1 MGKIR
6 VGNKE
11 NSKLNGEWA
20 GHVRG
25 KIKKVTSGKRR
36 AKSKEIINGTIK
48 ETKEETEYQKLENKI
63 FNYKTKYREGF
74 IKSEIEQLLEE
85 LNINERRFY
94 KALGVNTCML
104 IDGEVITYHTDILKG
119 VICAKENREQN
130 ILEWD

>member
-1 MGKIR
+1 MAKLR
-6 VGNKE
+6 VGNKQ

-25 KIKKVTSGKRR
+25 KMKKVTSSKRR
-36 AKSKEIINGTIK
+36 MADKDILKKVKKES
-48 ETKEETEYQKLENKI
+48 EYEKLQKKVFDYN
-63 FNYKTKYREGF
+63 TKYKEGF

-104 IDGEVITYHTDILKG
+104 IDGDVITYHTDILKG
-119 VICAKENREQN
+119 VVCAIENREQN
-130 ILEWD
+130 SLEWD

>member
-1 MGKIR
+1 MAKLR
-6 VGNKE
+6 VGNKQ

-25 KIKKVTSGKRR
+25 KMKKVTSSKRR
-36 AKSKEIINGTIK
+36 MADKDILKKEKK
-48 ETKEETEYQKLENKI
+48 ESEYEKLQKKVFDYN
-63 FNYKTKYREGF
+63 TKYKEGF

-104 IDGEVITYHTDILKG
+104 IDGDVITYHTDILKG
-119 VICAKENREQN
+119 VVCAIENREQN
-130 ILEWD
+130 SLEWD

>member
-1 MGKIR
+1 MAKIR
-6 VGNKE
+6 VGNKQ

-25 KIKKVTSGKRR
+25 KMKKVTSSKRR
-36 AKSKEIINGTIK
+36 MVDKDILKKEKK
-48 ETKEETEYQKLENKI
+48 ESDYEKLQKKVFDYN
-63 FNYKTKYREGF
+63 TKYKEGF

-104 IDGEVITYHTDILKG
+104 IDGDVITYHTDILKG
-119 VICAKENREQN
+119 VVCAIENREQN
-130 ILEWD
+130 SLEWD

>member
-1 MGKIR
+1 MAKLR
-6 VGNKE
+6 VGNKQ

-25 KIKKVTSGKRR
+25 KMKKVTSSKRR
-36 AKSKEIINGTIK
+36 MADKDILKKEKK
-48 ETKEETEYQKLENKI
+48 ESEYEKLQKKVFDYN
-63 FNYKTKYREGF
+63 TKYKVGF

-119 VICAKENREQN
+119 VVCAIENREQN
-130 ILEWD
+130 SLEWD

>member
-1 MGKIR
+1 MAKIR

-25 KIKKVTSGKRR
+25 DMKKITSSKRR
-36 AKSKEIINGTIK
+36 MKDKEVIK
-48 ETKEETEYQKLENKI
+48 EEVKETEYQKLQKKVFDYN
-63 FNYKTKYREGF
+63 TKYKEGF

-94 KALGVNTCML
+94 KALGVNTCIL
-104 IDGEVITYHTDILKG
+104 VDGDVITYHTDILKG
-119 VICAKENREQN
+119 VVCAIDNREQN
-130 ILEWD
+130 SLEWD

>member
-1 MGKIR
+1 MAKLR
-6 VGNKE
+6 VGNKQ

-25 KIKKVTSGKRR
+25 KMKKVTSSKRR
-36 AKSKEIINGTIK
+36 MADKDILKKEKK
-48 ETKEETEYQKLENKI
+48 ESEYEKLQKKVFDYN
-63 FNYKTKYREGF
+63 TKYKEGF
-74 IKSEIEQLLEE
+74 IKSEIEHFLEE

-119 VICAKENREQN
+119 VVCAIENREQN
-130 ILEWD
+130 SLEWD

>member
-1 MGKIR
+1 MAKIR

-25 KIKKVTSGKRR
+25 EMKKITSSKRRMADKKIIKK
-36 AKSKEIINGTIK
+36 
-48 ETKEETEYQKLENKI
+48 ETNETEYQKLEKKVFDYN
-63 FNYKTKYREGF
+63 TKYKEGF

-104 IDGEVITYHTDILKG
+104 VDGDVITYHTDILKG
-119 VICAKENREQN
+119 VVCALENREQN
-130 ILEWD
+130 SLEWD